1 MTTWKKTEICG
12 IPVVWGDHKYHSLN
26 QQCKLCTAFFN
37 KYFIWSHIW
46 KCEDLNSRK
55 LPFKCSF
62 KTVSKKKKKKLSA
75 VSAGDLSKR
84 KVKLTFWNVFSKP
97 VWQNPTNTS

>member
-1 MTTWKKTEICG
+1 MTTWKKTEICR
-12 IPVVWGDHKYHSLN
+12 IPVVWEDHKYHSLN

-37 KYFIWSHIW
+37 KYFIWSHIL

-62 KTVSKKKKKKLSA
+62 KTVSSLCRRSFKKESEINILEC
-75 VSAGDLSKR
+75 L
-84 KVKLTFWNVFSKP
+84 F
-97 VWQNPTNTS
+97 